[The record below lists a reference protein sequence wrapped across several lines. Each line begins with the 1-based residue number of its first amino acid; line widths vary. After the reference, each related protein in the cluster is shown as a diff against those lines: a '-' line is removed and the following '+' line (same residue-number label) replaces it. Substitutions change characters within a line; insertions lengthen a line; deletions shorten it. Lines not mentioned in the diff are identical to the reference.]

1 MITVYSI
8 PNCPWC
14 HKVKKYLELKEEAFT
29 EINVEE
35 DEEGRAE
42 LLKLTNQLNVPVAN
56 INKNIVIGFDKE
68 KIDEYLA
75 LK

>member
-14 HKVKKYLELKEEAFT
+14 HKFKKYLDLKEEAYT
-29 EINVEE
+29 EINVE
-35 DEEGRAE
+35 DDDAGRAE
-42 LLKLTNQLNVPVAN
+42 LLRLTNQLNVPVAN
-56 INKNIVIGFDKE
+56 INENIVIGFDKD

>member
-14 HKVKKYLELKEEAFT
+14 HKVKKYLELKNAAFT

-35 DEEGRAE
+35 DETGRDQ
-42 LLKLTNQLNVPVAN
+42 LLRLTNQLNVPVAV
-56 INKNIVIGFDKE
+56 INEHIVIGFDKE
-68 KIDEYLA
+68 KIDESLA